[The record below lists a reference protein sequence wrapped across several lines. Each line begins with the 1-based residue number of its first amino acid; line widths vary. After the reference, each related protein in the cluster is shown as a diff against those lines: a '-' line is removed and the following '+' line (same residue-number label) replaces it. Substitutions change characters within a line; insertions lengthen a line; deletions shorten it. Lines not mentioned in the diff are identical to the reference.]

1 MSLPESLLYDESEDE
16 DYNATPQLLSNRMKY
31 LNKIMDHFWK
41 RWKSEYLLE
50 LREAH
55 RFGPQG
61 IKGELVAVG
70 DVMVIHNDDKKRGF
84 WNFGIVEEFIT
95 GQDDEVRGAVIR
107 VNNKNKSK
115 LLRRPVQRLYPLEVK
130 DPKPDGKDKETVKS
144 SPQTR
149 ELEDFVENRI
159 IEEPRRSRRVA
170 AARARD
176 QILAQSI
183 N

>member
-1 MSLPESLLYDESEDE
+1 MRL
-16 DYNATPQLLSNRMKY
+16 
-31 LNKIMDHFWK
+31 
-41 RWKSEYLLE
+41 
-50 LREAH
+50 

-61 IKGELVAVG
+61 VKGESVAVG
-70 DVMVIHNDDKKRGF
+70 DVVVIHNDDMKRGF
-84 WNFGIVEEFIT
+84 WNFGIAEELIT

-115 LLRRPVQRLYPLEVK
+115 LLRRPVQRLYLLEVK
-130 DPKPDGKDKETVKS
+130 YPKPDGKEKETVES

-149 ELEDFVENRI
+149 ELEDRVVENRFV
-159 IEEPRRSRRVA
+159 EEPRHSRRVA

>member
-1 MSLPESLLYDESEDE
+1 M
-16 DYNATPQLLSNRMKY
+16 
-31 LNKIMDHFWK
+31 
-41 RWKSEYLLE
+41 
-50 LREAH
+50 REAH
-55 RFGPQG
+55 RYCLQG
-61 IKGELVAVG
+61 VKGELVAVG
-70 DVMVIHNDDKKRGF
+70 DVVVIHNDDKKRGF
-84 WNFGIVEEFIT
+84 GNFGIVEELM
-95 GQDDEVRGAVIR
+95 GRDDEVRGAVIR
-107 VNNKNKSK
+107 VSNKNKSK

-130 DPKPDGKDKETVKS
+130 DPKPDGKDKETVES

-149 ELEDFVENRI
+149 ELEDRVVENRV